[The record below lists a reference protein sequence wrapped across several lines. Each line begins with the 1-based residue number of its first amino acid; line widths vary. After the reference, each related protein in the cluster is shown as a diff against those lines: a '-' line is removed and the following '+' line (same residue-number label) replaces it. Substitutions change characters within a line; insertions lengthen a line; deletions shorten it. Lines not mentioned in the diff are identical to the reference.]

1 MRKLKPMD
9 SKERSNRRQMVKAT
23 WEIENGCSI
32 GVIHSR
38 HTQVMGMKRSK
49 AEMEAMREEN

>member
-1 MRKLKPMD
+1 MRKLKPTD
-9 SKERSNRRQMVKAT
+9 SKERSNRKQMVKGT
-23 WEIENGCSI
+23 WETENGRSI

-49 AEMEAMREEN
+49 AEMEAMRGEN